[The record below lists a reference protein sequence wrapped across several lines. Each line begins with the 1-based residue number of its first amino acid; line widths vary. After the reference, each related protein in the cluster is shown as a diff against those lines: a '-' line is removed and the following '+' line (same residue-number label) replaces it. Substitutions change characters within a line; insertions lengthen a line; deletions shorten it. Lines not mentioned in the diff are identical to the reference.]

1 MTQKTVLIVDDDLM
15 TLQLTSRVIERFGW
29 VAITAD
35 SGEEALSLLNEQGNQ
50 VDLILLDLA
59 MPRMDGYLVAE
70 KIRKDPD
77 LQSIPILALT
87 ARVEYEAQTKALQA
101 GIDGIV
107 FKPFE
112 VEKLRRALE
121 EYLS

>member
-35 SGEEALSLLNEQGNQ
+35 SGEEALSLLNEQGSQ

-70 KIRKDPD
+70 EIRKDPD